1 MILDFDYYNPT
12 HVYFGKN
19 ALSNLRGELEK
30 YGDTVLLV
38 YGKGSVKKTGLYDSV
53 LAILKD
59 AGKKIVELDGVKS
72 NPTYSRM
79 MDGCRLVRENNVS
92 LILAVGGGSVIDCA
106 KAISV
111 AAYCQGDA
119 WQRYWIDFEPVDN
132 EIIPVGS
139 VLTMAGTASEM
150 NGGS

>member
-12 HVYFGKN
+12 HLYFGKN
-19 ALSNLRGELEK
+19 ALSNLRGELDN

-79 MDGCRLVRENNVS
+79 MDGCRLV
-92 LILAVGGGSVIDCA
+92 LDGIAGFHTM
-106 KAISV
+106 KA
-111 AAYCQGDA
+111 
-119 WQRYWIDFEPVDN
+119 
-132 EIIPVGS
+132 
-139 VLTMAGTASEM
+139 
-150 NGGS
+150 